1 MSICIVDKD
10 LMRLSY
16 QKKEFFLKVFCRILS
31 IEGITDQDYEHTKKY
46 GNLSDYHD
54 LYMQSDTLLLAECI

>member
-1 MSICIVDKD
+1 
-10 LMRLSY
+10 MRLSY
-16 QKKEFFLKVFCRILS
+16 QKKRILWKVFCRILS
-31 IEGITDQDYEHTKKY
+31 IESITDEDYEHTKKY